1 LLADITM
8 EAGDV
13 YMIEIIKTIIVCRDR
28 AKVDVAIMSDM
39 AREDMKAHGDLPEGA
54 VFFNRPLNDDE
65 LRADLQTYCV
75 RGRSSSTTALL
86 QRLKTTA
93 VIALSPAW
101 MIHLSSCLLST
112 IFCNNRTL
120 NRSVTNTGHGRCSK
134 K

>member
-1 LLADITM
+1 M

-13 YMIEIIKTIIVCRDR
+13 YMIEMIKIIIGCHGRVKI
-28 AKVDVAIMSDM
+28 DVVIMSDM
-39 AREDMKAHGDLPEGA
+39 PREDMKAHGDLPEGA
-54 VFFNRPLNDDE
+54 VFFNRPLNDDA

-93 VIALSPAW
+93 VIALSHAW

-120 NRSVTNTGHGRCSK
+120 DRSVTNIGHGRCSK